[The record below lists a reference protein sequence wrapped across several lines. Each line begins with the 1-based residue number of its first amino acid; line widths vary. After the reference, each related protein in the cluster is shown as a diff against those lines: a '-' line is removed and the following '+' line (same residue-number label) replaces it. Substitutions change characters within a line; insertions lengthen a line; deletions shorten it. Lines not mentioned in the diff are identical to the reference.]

1 MRRPRFI
8 ADQARHAN
16 GPLGRLIAFIMARE
30 TAAPNRRA
38 IDELEVSAT
47 DAVLDVGCGPGA
59 ALSVLAARALKGRV
73 AGIDP
78 SPLMVRLAQ
87 RRNRALIDE
96 GRVAVARADISALP
110 FPDATFDKL
119 LCVHVIYF
127 WDDLDDGLR
136 EIARVLKPGGRL
148 ALLFRSS
155 DDHRST
161 ASFPASV
168 YRFRTVRE
176 IVAALTAAGFAVN
189 SPHPLDPQLP
199 ALLIATRAG

>member
-47 DAVLDVGCGPGA
+47 DAVLDIGCGPGA
-59 ALSVLAARALKGRV
+59 ALSELAARALKGRV

-78 SPLMVRLAQ
+78 SPLMVRLAE

-96 GRVAVARADISALP
+96 GRTTVARADVSALP
-110 FPDATFDKL
+110 FPDGTFDKA

-127 WDDLDDGLR
+127 WDDLGPCFR
-136 EIARVLKPGGRL
+136 EIARVLKPGGRI

-155 DDHRST
+155 DDPRSVR
-161 ASFPASV
+161 SFPTSV
-168 YRFRTVRE
+168 YRFRTQHEVE
-176 IVAALTAAGFAVN
+176 AALAAAGFTVK
-189 SPHPLDPQLP
+189 SPQPVEPQLP
-199 ALLIATRAG
+199 TLLIATRAG